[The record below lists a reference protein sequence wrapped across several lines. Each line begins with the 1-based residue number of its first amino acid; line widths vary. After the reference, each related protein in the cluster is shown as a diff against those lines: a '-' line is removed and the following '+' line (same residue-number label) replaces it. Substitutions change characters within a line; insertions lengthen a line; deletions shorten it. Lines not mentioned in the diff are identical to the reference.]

1 MVSRT
6 IKRPRKFASYRGKQK
21 KGLQEGYPDKSPDDE
36 VKKNKIMVYSESSDS
51 RPSTF
56 KAPNS

>member
-36 VKKNKIMVYSESSDS
+36 VKKKQNNGLFRII
-51 RPSTF
+51 RF
-56 KAPNS
+56 KAQYI